1 MANNQIVRQDFEEYV
16 PKFNEDTGEYYDVC
30 PYEKFSRCQ
39 KITYRCPC
47 ISGRSLNTR
56 QQFLQHFDT
65 KTHTTWRNNL
75 GKDENKQIIKNLQID
90 NAKKDIIIQQKINQ
104 NNDLEKEN
112 AKLSKKIIYN
122 QNSLNLQ
129 ARQLK
134 KFIEQQRNL
143 RKEISTYA
151 SNLKI
156 KNDLIIELEEN
167 IKLLEEA
174 SNLSVDYDTIS
185 DSEKTEKVMRNYSID
200 SECESETSNFTVSES
215 LNNITDSDTNTDSDS
230 DSDSDSD

>member
-1 MANNQIVRQDFEEYV
+1 MASNKIVRQDFEEYV
-16 PKFNEDTGEYYDVC
+16 PNFNEDNGEYYDVC

-75 GKDENKQIIKNLQID
+75 GKDENKQIIKNLQIE
-90 NAKKDIIIQQKINQ
+90 NAKKDRIIQQQLNEINNLQ
-104 NNDLEKEN
+104 KEN
-112 AKLSKKIIYN
+112 ANLDKKIIYN

-134 KFIEQQRNL
+134 KCIEQQRNL

-151 SNLKI
+151 YNLKI
-156 KNDLIIELEEN
+156 KNDLIIDLEEN
-167 IKLLEEA
+167 IKLLEKA
-174 SNLSVDYDTIS
+174 SNLSIDYETS
-185 DSEKTEKVMRNYSID
+185 DSEKTEEVFRNFSFD
-200 SECESETSNFTVSES
+200 SDNESGTSNFTVSES
-215 LNNITDSDTNTDSDS
+215 INNSTDTNTNSDTDSDFD
-230 DSDSDSD
+230 